1 MSLHIVADS
10 SCDLMH
16 TDLVGDSFTFDT
28 VPFTMRLNG
37 VEYVDSEDLNVPEF
51 IENME
56 ACKELGESACPDP
69 HAWLEQ
75 FRKGDYVIAVT
86 ISSNLS
92 GSFSS
97 AELAKNLA
105 QDETPGRHIEIFDSL
120 ATGPALSLLL
130 RRVAEWSQMGLEYN
144 EIVTRG
150 QVYLSE
156 MKTSFALCSYQNLVK
171 NGRMGKLTGFV
182 AKALSMWGIGIA
194 TKEGTIAVLAK
205 TKGKNRATKLLLD
218 DMKLRGFKGGDVAI
232 SHCQNASLAETLR
245 DMILEKWPNA
255 HITLASTRGLDSFY
269 AERGGLIVSY
279 H

>member
-16 TDLVGDSFTFDT
+16 ADVTGETFTFDT
-28 VPFTMRLNG
+28 VPFTMRLDG
-37 VEYVDSEDLNVPEF
+37 VEYVDSEELDVLDF
-51 IENME
+51 IDKMEN
-56 ACKELGESACPDP
+56 CKELGESACPDP

-75 FRKGDYVIAVT
+75 YRKCDDAIAVT

-92 GSFSS
+92 GSYGS
-97 AELAKNLA
+97 AELAKDLA
-105 QDETPGRHIEIFDSL
+105 CDEKPGRRIAVFDSL
-120 ATGPALSLLL
+120 STGPALTLLV
-130 RRVAEWSQMGLEYN
+130 RRVAEWSQLGLEFH
-144 EIVTRG
+144 EIVTRAE
-150 QVYLSE
+150 VYLSE

-205 TKGKNRATKLLLD
+205 TKGKNRALKLLLD

-232 SHCQNASLAETLR
+232 SHCQNASCAESLR

-255 HITLASTRGLDSFY
+255 HITIAGTRGLDSFY